1 MRKRGAQKATPQMGR
16 MGAEDP
22 SSLPSGPLSGLHVVH
37 ERAIGG
43 RAEDDFTLHRLGE
56 WRLAT
61 AFDQGQDAAAETRAH
76 DARAQEAFDPPG
88 PLNQDVDVWGRHL
101 EIVAQALMRL
111 LEQNS
116 QPLEAVFF
124 ERVDECMHTS
134 NLRIDMT
141 HALGV
146 ACLRFTA
153 ALVVW
158 SLGEVA
164 MLARVDDRDDE
175 LLGKWHRLIFK
186 GRAVEQQGMA
196 SPSERRCELIHHA
209 DVDACGPLL
218 GALARERRL
227 DSAELGAEAR
237 GDGYEQRGR

>member
-22 SSLPSGPLSGLHVVH
+22 PSLPGGPPTSLHVVH

-43 RAEDDFTLHRLGE
+43 R
-56 WRLAT
+56 
-61 AFDQGQDAAAETRAH
+61 
-76 DARAQEAFDPPG
+76 
-88 PLNQDVDVWGRHL
+88 GRHL
-101 EIVAQALMRL
+101 EIVAQALMGL

-124 ERVDECMHTS
+124 ERIDECMHTS
-134 NLRIDMT
+134 NLRLDVT

-146 ACLRFTA
+146 ACLRLTA

-164 MLARVDDRDDE
+164 MLARIDDRDDE
-175 LLGKWHRLIFK
+175 LLRKWHRLIFK
-186 GRAVEQQGMA
+186 GRAVEQQGVP
-196 SPSERRCELIHHA
+196 SPSERGCELIHHA
-209 DVDACGPLL
+209 DVHACGPLL
-218 GALARERRL
+218 GTLARERGL